1 MDHTLIGQFWVRRCD
16 VAVLFAARAHRKFSW
31 LVLSVYG
38 VVCSEVDEGVQDLIG
53 GGAARGGRHP
63 PGMAQR
69 PYFAL
74 ASWVMGVKRL
84 TSPPS
89 GSRRII
95 ERLPHGMSVG
105 SSTISGTV
113 WGTRPLTRSQVASTS
128 STRSSMKT
136 ERFWPGT
143 GAAAPSIPTVAGA
156 PMAMVPV
163 GVLSSAKTGTGRVA
177 GRPVTCSQK
186 VARRSTSWVITRT
199 ETKSMT
205 VPFAGALMLRVVVI
219 PATLDGILDSIRPL
233 SSENFAGMAKPLARV
248 LALLDILQT
257 GGTRTLRE
265 LSGRLG
271 VDERTVRRYADHLLD
286 LDVPVESVRGRYGGY
301 RLAPGYRMP
310 PLMLTDDEALAV
322 LVGLVGARRATL
334 QPDTAVAV
342 ESATAKVR
350 RVLPRTLAARLDA
363 LVAATS
369 YADEGRTPTT
379 PETGVLLTVAE
390 AAVRRRPL
398 AITYRDK
405 NDRYTERVL
414 EPYGVVALRGRWYAT
429 GLDSR
434 SGQVRSFRLD
444 RVARAV
450 VQEGRFSV
458 PGGFDPAAQVTEA
471 VSGASYR
478 HAVSV
483 RVQGSEKVVRMRMP
497 GSIATI
503 EPVTGEP
510 GWVRARWRVQRL
522 DWVPSVLAGLDRPFV
537 IEEPGELRER
547 VRALAGQLATY
558 ADAR

>member
-1 MDHTLIGQFWVRRCD
+1 
-16 VAVLFAARAHRKFSW
+16 
-31 LVLSVYG
+31 
-38 VVCSEVDEGVQDLIG
+38 
-53 GGAARGGRHP
+53 
-63 PGMAQR
+63 
-69 PYFAL
+69 
-74 ASWVMGVKRL
+74 
-84 TSPPS
+84 
-89 GSRRII
+89 
-95 ERLPHGMSVG
+95 
-105 SSTISGTV
+105 
-113 WGTRPLTRSQVASTS
+113 
-128 STRSSMKT
+128 
-136 ERFWPGT
+136 
-143 GAAAPSIPTVAGA
+143 
-156 PMAMVPV
+156 
-163 GVLSSAKTGTGRVA
+163 
-177 GRPVTCSQK
+177 
-186 VARRSTSWVITRT
+186 
-199 ETKSMT
+199 
-205 VPFAGALMLRVVVI
+205 
-219 PATLDGILDSIRPL
+219 
-233 SSENFAGMAKPLARV
+233 MAKPLARV

-257 GGTRTLRE
+257 GGTHTLRE

-271 VDERTVRRYADHLLD
+271 VDERTVRRYVDHLLD

-322 LVGLVGARRATL
+322 LLG
-334 QPDTAVAV
+334 
-342 ESATAKVR
+342 
-350 RVLPRTLAARLDA
+350 LAARLNA
-363 LVAATS
+363 LVAATT
-369 YADEGRTPTT
+369 YADQGRTPTT

-405 NDRYTERVL
+405 NDRSTERVL

-458 PGGFDPAAQVTEA
+458 PGGFDPAAQVAEA

-497 GSIATI
+497 GSVAAI

-522 DWVPSVLAGLDRPFV
+522 DWVPSVLAGLDCPFV
-537 IEEPGELRER
+537 IEEPAELRER
-547 VRALAGQLATY
+547 VRALAERLATY
-558 ADAR
+558 AEAR